1 MIDWHSHILPA
12 VDDGSRD
19 TAESISLLNMQ
30 VSQGISTVI
39 ATPHFYANDETVAS
53 FLERRKQA
61 LELLKSE
68 LPEGAPEIRLGAEV
82 KYYQGISRMAD
93 LKDLR
98 IEGSKL
104 LLLEMPMSHW
114 TEYMVRELIELSGK
128 SSIKIVLA
136 HVERYFHLQ
145 KQAVWDRLFENGILA
160 QVNASFFHSF
170 ATKRKAIA
178 LLQEGSIQLI
188 GSDCHGVT
196 SRPPQ
201 IDKAFEVIRK
211 KLGDEYLNQ
220 MNEYGYSL
228 LATTSN

>member
-12 VDDGSRD
+12 MDDGSRD

>member
-1 MIDWHSHILPA
+1 VIDWHSHILPA
-12 VDDGSRD
+12 MDDGSRD

>member
-1 MIDWHSHILPA
+1 VIDWHSHILPA
-12 VDDGSRD
+12 MDDGSRD

-82 KYYQGISRMAD
+82 KYYQGISRMED
-93 LKDLR
+93 LKELR

>member
-1 MIDWHSHILPA
+1 VIDWHSHILPA
-12 VDDGSRD
+12 MDDGSRD

-82 KYYQGISRMAD
+82 KYYQGISRMED

>member
-12 VDDGSRD
+12 MDDGSRD

-145 KQAVWDRLFENGILA
+145 KQAVWDRLVENGILA

>member
-1 MIDWHSHILPA
+1 M
-12 VDDGSRD
+12 
-19 TAESISLLNMQ
+19 E
-30 VSQGISTVI
+30 
-39 ATPHFYANDETVAS
+39 ETKR
-53 FLERRKQA
+53 LERRKQA